1 MAREETSE
9 LIEKDGMI
17 LEKVTYK
24 ESGEYEIALDI
35 DAMEAEAAQYQLIA
49 DNALDQIKKIKEKS
63 EKAKELKAKA
73 ENAKTEGK

>member
-49 DNALDQIKKIKEKS
+49 DNALEQVKKLKEKS

>member
-9 LIEKDGMI
+9 LIEKDGI
-17 LEKVTYK
+17 IFEKVTYK

-35 DAMEAEAAQYQLIA
+35 DAMEEEAAQYQLIA
-49 DNALDQIKKIKEKS
+49 DNALEQVKKLKEKS